1 MQRLFLFIL
10 FLPFCLSAQTKDFP
24 TKGDL
29 ENIYTQAIS
38 DFIKAANKKNKS
50 NFDTLFF
57 GKRKFGQ
64 TDDFPDIELPKKIEN
79 TQIRLVP
86 HELSETKQ
94 KERPSRI
101 HINLVAWVNK
111 DNAEFIFVVF
121 SNGFAHQYDYH
132 FNYKYDVKKKE
143 FVLKK
148 TEFKGPPFK

>member
-1 MQRLFLFIL
+1 MQRLFLFIF
-10 FLPFCLSAQTKDFP
+10 FLPFCLSAQTKD
-24 TKGDL
+24 L
-29 ENIYTQAIS
+29 ENIYTQAIG

-64 TDDFPDIELPKKIEN
+64 ADDFPDIELPKKIEN
-79 TQIRLVP
+79 TQICLVP

-101 HINLVAWVNK
+101 HINLVGWVNK
-111 DNAEFIFVVF
+111 YNADFIFVVF
-121 SNGFAHQYDYH
+121 SNGFAHQYDYN
-132 FNYKYDVKKKE
+132 FTYKYDVKKKE
-143 FVLKK
+143 FILEK